1 MTAGDLWP
9 APAAPAPPAALDAT
23 VRLPGSKS
31 ITNRALLLAAIADAP
46 STVWHPLRAR
56 DTELMAAGLRS
67 LGVDIVDIV
76 DIVDAADAAGTPVA
90 WRVTPQPLHGGVVEV
105 GNAGTV
111 MRFVPPVA
119 ALAAGTV
126 SFHGDAR
133 ASERPLTEVLDALR
147 AMGVAV
153 DGDRVPFTLHGTGR
167 VTGGRVVI
175 DASMSSQFVSAL
187 LLAGARYDHG
197 VEVVHQGSPVP
208 SQPHIDMTV
217 TMLREAGV
225 VVDTSV
231 PDRWAVAAGPVVGR
245 DVHVEP
251 DLSNA
256 APFLAAGMVTGGRVR
271 VLGWPRVT
279 TQAGDALRDLFARM
293 GGTCAFDGDD
303 LVLTGPA
310 RGTLTGL
317 EADLHDVGELAPVLA
332 AVCALATT
340 PSELRGIAHLRL
352 HETDR
357 LAALAAELGAL
368 GATVVEL
375 DDGLRIEP
383 AALHGAVFHTYDDHR
398 LATAAAVL
406 GLVVPGVLVENVST
420 TNKTLPGF
428 VGLWQQVVA
437 PAGAAPGRS
446 TAPEVPS

>member
-1 MTAGDLWP
+1 MSVHDLWP
-9 APAAPAPPAALDAT
+9 APPAPEALDAT

-56 DTELMAAGLRS
+56 DTELMAAGLRA
-67 LGVDIVDIV
+67 LGVEVTEV
-76 DIVDAADAAGTPVA
+76 ADAAGAAVA
-90 WRVTPQPLHGGVVEV
+90 WHVTPGPLHGGVVEV

-119 ALAAGTV
+119 ALAAGEV
-126 SFHGDAR
+126 SFLGDPR

-153 DGDRVPFTLHGTGR
+153 DGDRVPFTVHGTGR
-167 VTGGRVVI
+167 VAGGRVVI

-197 VEVVHQGSPVP
+197 VEVVHHGAPVP

-217 TMLREAGV
+217 AMLREAGV
-225 VVDTSV
+225 VVDTSQ
-231 PDRWAVAAGPVVGR
+231 PDRWAVAPGRVVGR

-256 APFLAAGMVTGGRVR
+256 APFLAAAMVTGGRVR

-279 TQAGDALRDLFARM
+279 TQAGDALRDLFAGM
-293 GGTCAFDGDD
+293 GGTCSFDGDD
-303 LVLTGPA
+303 LVVVGPP
-310 RGTLTGL
+310 RGALVGL
-317 EADLHDVGELAPVLA
+317 QTDLHDVGELAPVLA

-368 GATVVEL
+368 GASVAEL

-428 VGLWQQVVA
+428 VELWQQAVA
-437 PAGAAPGRS
+437 PAGPANDRL